1 MVATEVIDARLEGRI
16 ARAAAR
22 SNRLRSRRVTMARR
36 HHNVSS
42 SVGGAIVG
50 DSAQLRRLVAYN
62 QWANEKILTA
72 IDGMSAEDLARPV
85 DAYIGNLA
93 KNLHHVRWATRLWL
107 ARWKGIAPPAA
118 GEPSSGSWAAAY
130 AETHAELRE
139 FVESL
144 TDADADRVV
153 HYKNTKGVPF
163 QLPLGELI
171 THLVNHGTHHRAE
184 TGMLLERLDRSPG
197 DMDYVYY
204 CLEQR

>member
-1 MVATEVIDARLEGRI
+1 
-16 ARAAAR
+16 
-22 SNRLRSRRVTMARR
+22 
-36 HHNVSS
+36 
-42 SVGGAIVG
+42 VG

-72 IDGMSAEDLARPV
+72 IDGMTAEELARPV

-93 KNLHHVRWATRLWL
+93 RNLHHVRWATRLWL
-107 ARWKGIAPPAA
+107 ARWRGVAPPAA
-118 GEPSSGSWAAAY
+118 GESSSESWAAAY

-163 QLPLGELI
+163 QLPLGALI

-184 TGMLLERLDRSPG
+184 TGMLLERLGRSPG

-204 CLEQR
+204 CLERR

>member
-1 MVATEVIDARLEGRI
+1 
-16 ARAAAR
+16 
-22 SNRLRSRRVTMARR
+22 
-36 HHNVSS
+36 
-42 SVGGAIVG
+42 VG

-72 IDGMSAEDLARPV
+72 IDGMSAEDLAKPV

-93 KNLHHVRWATRLWL
+93 KNLHHVRWATRLWV
-107 ARWKGIAPPAA
+107 ARWKGVAPPAA
-118 GEPSSGSWAAAY
+118 GEPTGSWADAY

-144 TDADADRVV
+144 TDADADRIV
-153 HYKNTKGVPF
+153 HYKDTKGNPY
-163 QLPLGELI
+163 QLALGLLV

-184 TGMLLERLDRSPG
+184 TGMLLERLGRSPG

-204 CLEQR
+204 CLGRR